1 MKPEDSGEYKVTVT
15 NSNGSTDVTTSINVT
30 DPVATPDVTFD
41 FIQKLENLSI
51 KDGMS
56 RHLLEQYHTYNT
68 FRYGKCCLVNE
79 NHERCFL
86 GQVVQRPRRT
96 S

>member
-15 NSNGSTDVTTSINVT
+15 NSKGSTDVTTSIKVT

-51 KDGMS
+51 KDGKS
-56 RHLLEQYHTYNT
+56 KKKITGPTPH
-68 FRYGKCCLVNE
+68 
-79 NHERCFL
+79 
-86 GQVVQRPRRT
+86 
-96 S
+96 